1 MVVGEA
7 HWQNGIVERHIGTF
21 RALLKKLLLEDVFE
35 GASNQSIVDQV
46 CEAKNRNG
54 SYNGTSP
61 SQWFL
66 GRSRNPLVD
75 SSEASPL
82 LAKGS
87 AFEEHIARRTV
98 VAQQFHAADAKTF
111 FK

>member
-1 MVVGEA
+1 M
-7 HWQNGIVERHIGTF
+7 
-21 RALLKKLLLEDVFE
+21 
-35 GASNQSIVDQV
+35 

-98 VAQQFHAADAKTF
+98 AAQQFHAADAKNILQLAS
-111 FK
+111 KARSRVLSEVQAGQLVYYYRRGKKKE